1 MISASFTEF
10 VEKYT
15 KPCPDPE
22 CPSCKT
28 FGLRMYCPPDAPERV
43 VCLNRN
49 CPDYE
54 RLEGMPDPNWTRS
67 LLSPCP
73 PPDRPTD

>member
-1 MISASFTEF
+1 MSDPAFAEF
-10 VEKYT
+10 VLTYT

-28 FGLRMYCPPDAPERV
+28 FGRRTYCPPGGSERV
-43 VCLNRN
+43 VCLNEQ

-54 RLEGMPDPNWTRS
+54 RLEGMPSRD
-67 LLSPCP
+67 
-73 PPDRPTD
+73 